1 MIQEFAAMLCISAVG
16 CCALKLLLPE
26 NGLEPVLRVILS
38 VFFLLCLFLPL
49 RDLRL
54 QSFDAAVLPSVMEP
68 EREGLEKVYQEQL
81 ARCTAENIRKIIE
94 VRLEKIGI
102 HPGEVKLEV
111 KVHIDEDGRIGIEG
125 IEVFPGEGHAA
136 YAPEIEALIT
146 RELELPCRIAWED

>member
-1 MIQEFAAMLCISAVG
+1 MLCISAVG

-54 QSFDAAVLPSVMEP
+54 QSLDTDVMLSAAEP
-68 EREGLEKVYQEQL
+68 EQEKLEKTYQEQL
-81 ARCTAENIRKIIE
+81 ARCTAENIRKVIE
-94 VRLEKIGI
+94 VRLEKMGI
-102 HPGEVKLEV
+102 HPEEVKLEV

-125 IEVFPGEGHAA
+125 IDVFPGEGHAA
-136 YAPEIEALIT
+136 YVPEIEALVT
-146 RELELPCRIAWED
+146 RELELPCRIVGED